1 MNLAIK
7 ITLLASGLFLFV
19 GMLGGILK
27 YRGIMRSPDHCAPVY
42 IDIAHRAALM
52 YSFAALVMAELLRY
66 SPFSDG
72 VQLLSTCAP
81 LLFFAIAIAQY
92 FVLGLA
98 NKTDNQFRERNFSTT
113 WGMLLLI
120 VAEVGGVGMLLWGFV
135 ATQFLGWP
143 VA

>member
-1 MNLAIK
+1 
-7 ITLLASGLFLFV
+7 
-19 GMLGGILK
+19 MLGGI
-27 YRGIMRSPDHCAPVY
+27 AVPV
-42 IDIAHRAALM
+42 
-52 YSFAALVMAELLRY
+52 V
-66 SPFSDG
+66 
-72 VQLLSTCAP
+72 
-81 LLFFAIAIAQY
+81 LFFAIAIAQY

-143 VA
+143 LA

>member
-7 ITLLASGLFLFV
+7 ITLAASGLFLFA
-19 GMLGGILK
+19 GLLLGVLK
-27 YRGIMRSPDHCAPVY
+27 YRGIMRSPEHCAPVY

-52 YSFAALVMAELLRY
+52 YSFAALVMAELLKY
-66 SPFSDG
+66 SPYSET
-72 VQLLSTCAP
+72 VQLLITGAP

-92 FVLGLA
+92 TKLGLA
-98 NKTDNQFRERNFSTT
+98 NQTDNQFRERNFNTT

-120 VAEVGGVGMLLWGFV
+120 VAEVGGVGMLLFGFI